1 VATLS
6 QRRKANAR
14 RSARRRGK
22 KPGAY
27 DNVRAAGKPMRK
39 TSGTTKKGNRSKGK
53 QRARNR
59 RNRRS

>member
-1 VATLS
+1 
-6 QRRKANAR
+6 
-14 RSARRRGK
+14 
-22 KPGAY
+22 
-27 DNVRAAGKPMRK
+27 MRK